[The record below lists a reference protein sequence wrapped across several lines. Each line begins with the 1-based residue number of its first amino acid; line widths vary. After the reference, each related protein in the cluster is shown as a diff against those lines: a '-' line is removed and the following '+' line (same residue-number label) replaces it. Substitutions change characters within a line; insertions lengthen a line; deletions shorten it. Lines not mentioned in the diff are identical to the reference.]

1 MKIDLLN
8 EEIKKASRDGKLS
21 CLKAFELA
29 ERLRLP
35 VWKVGKAA
43 EGIKIKIVSC
53 QLGCF

>member
-1 MKIDLLN
+1 MEIDLN

-35 VWKVGKAA
+35 VNNIGKAA
-43 EGIKIKIVSC
+43 EGLNVKIVSC